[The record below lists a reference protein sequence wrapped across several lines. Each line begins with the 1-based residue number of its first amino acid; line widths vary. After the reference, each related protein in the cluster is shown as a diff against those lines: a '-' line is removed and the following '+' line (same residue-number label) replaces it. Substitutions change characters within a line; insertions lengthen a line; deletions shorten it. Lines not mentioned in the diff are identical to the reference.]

1 MGQLLHF
8 PTRQTAAAS
17 RPVRPSTVA
26 DLLLAL
32 EDAPLSDLHG
42 AVSRRFGRL
51 TVTVSSTC
59 GAFELSPDEAR
70 LAAHALFSEQAYV
83 GSLAA
88 SAALM
93 DLAELADAMAA
104 TDRFAGGVA

>member
-1 MGQLLHF
+1 MGQLLQF
-8 PTRQTAAAS
+8 TPRQPTAAL

-32 EDAPLSDLHG
+32 EDAPLADLHG
-42 AVSRRFGRL
+42 AVTRRFGRL
-51 TVTVSSTC
+51 TISVSSIC
-59 GAFELSPDEAR
+59 GTFEISPDEAR

-83 GSLAA
+83 GSLTA

-93 DLAELADAMAA
+93 DLAQLADAMAA
-104 TDRFAGGVA
+104 TDRLAGGAA

>member
-1 MGQLLHF
+1 MGQLLQF
-8 PTRQTAAAS
+8 TSRGALAVS

-51 TVTVSSTC
+51 IITVSSIC

-88 SAALM
+88 SITLM
-93 DLAELADAMAA
+93 DLADLADAMAA
-104 TDRFAGGVA
+104 TQGVA